1 MKSNYMENEKQ
12 ETIFVQGMFWR
23 PRPETAPEFV
33 RGKIALNVRDMKQFF
48 IDNAQHISG
57 KGFINVDL
65 MKSQK
70 GTYYFKL
77 DTWKPKNTDTVAEI
91 KQDIRETLNPN
102 ITAEEAKILAEHR
115 AKHNKKVEPEYSD
128 DEINPHDI
136 PFN

>member
-1 MKSNYMENEKQ
+1 
-12 ETIFVQGMFWR
+12 
-23 PRPETAPEFV
+23 
-33 RGKIALNVRDMKQFF
+33 MKQFF

-115 AKHNKKVEPEYSD
+115 AKYKVTQPE
-128 DEINPHDI
+128 DEDMSMEEFAKSI
-136 PFN
+136 PF